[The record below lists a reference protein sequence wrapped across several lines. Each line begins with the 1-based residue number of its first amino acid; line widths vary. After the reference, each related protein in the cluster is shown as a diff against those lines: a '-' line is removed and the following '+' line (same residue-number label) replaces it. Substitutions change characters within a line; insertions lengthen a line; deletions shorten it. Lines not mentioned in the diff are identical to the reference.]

1 MAYAIRATAPGGT
14 DILEQFEFNPEDPG
28 TGEVR
33 IKHGAIGVNFI
44 DVYIRTGAY
53 PWPVEENLIL
63 GCEAAGTV
71 DAVGA
76 NVSGFKEGDRVAYT
90 LPNGAYS
97 THRNIDA
104 AHVVALPDAIDDQTA
119 AACMLKGLTCYYLL
133 HNSFKVQADHKVL
146 FHAAAGGVGMI
157 AGQWLAAKKAMAY
170 GTAGTD
176 EKCELAMQNGYH
188 DVINYNTD
196 DFVAGIRALT
206 EGNMVDV
213 VYDSVGAGTWPGS
226 RDCLRRHGTMVAF
239 GQSSGP
245 VEGFK
250 FSDLAVGS
258 LYLTR
263 PTLFHFTAER
273 RWLESAS
280 ESLFDMIAGGDIR
293 IAINQTFPLAQ
304 VSEAH
309 NALEARSTT
318 GCTVLIP

>member
-1 MAYAIRATAPGGT
+1 
-14 DILEQFEFNPEDPG
+14 
-28 TGEVR
+28 
-33 IKHGAIGVNFI
+33 
-44 DVYIRTGAY
+44 
-53 PWPVEENLIL
+53 VEKNLVL

-76 NVSGFKEGDRVAYT
+76 GVDGFKEGDRVAYT

-119 AACMLKGLTCYYLL
+119 AACMLKGLTSYYLL

-146 FHAAAGGVGMI
+146 FHAAAGGVGLI
-157 AGQWLAAKKAMAY
+157 AGQWLAAKKAMAF

-176 EKCELAMQNGYH
+176 QKCELAMQNGYH

-206 EGNMVDV
+206 EGSMVDV

-263 PTLFHFTAER
+263 PTLFHFTADR

-293 IAINQTFPLAQ
+293 IAINQTLPLAQ

>member
-1 MAYAIRATAPGGT
+1 MQFAPPKPGGT
-14 DILEQFEFNPEDPG
+14 DILERFEFEPEDPG
-28 TGEVR
+28 TGEIR

-53 PWPVEENLIL
+53 PWPVENNLVL
-63 GCEAAGTV
+63 GCEAAGVV

-76 NVSGFKEGDRVAYT
+76 GVEGFREGDRVAYT

-97 THRNIDA
+97 THRNISA
-104 AHVVALPDAIDDQTA
+104 ASVVHLPDHIDDQTA

-133 HNSFKVQADHKVL
+133 HNSYKVESGHKVL
-146 FHAAAGGVGMI
+146 FHAAAGGVGLI
-157 AGQWLAAKKAMAY
+157 AGQWLAAKGAMAI

-176 EKCELAMQNGYH
+176 EKCELAMQNGYA

-196 DFVAGIRALT
+196 DFVAGVKAFT
-206 EGNMVDV
+206 EGEMADV

-226 RDCLRRHGTMVAF
+226 RDCLKRHGTMVAF

-250 FSDLAVGS
+250 FADLAVGS

-263 PTLFHFTAER
+263 PTLFHFTCDR
-273 RWLESAS
+273 GWLEDASAA
-280 ESLFDMIAGGDIR
+280 LFSAIGEGQVNIAV
-293 IAINQTFPLAQ
+293 NQTFPL
-304 VSEAH
+304 VEAGKAH
-309 NALEARSTT
+309 DALEGRETT
-318 GCTVLIP
+318 GCTILIP